1 VDRIA
6 RVTGRGSHERGRGA
20 EAGHHERRDVR
31 VISAAFAISVVA
43 AVGLG
48 VLYWQGGQPQL
59 EGTLL
64 ALAAGG
70 IAAGLIMWSHRLLP
84 NEAEVEDREELA
96 SSRKDRAAFDA
107 DLDRGQV
114 FSRRR
119 VLRRF
124 LVAALTAIGAAFV
137 LPLRSLGPRPSDRE
151 LDSSPWKAGTRLVTE
166 DGSVVRAADV
176 PSDGLVTVFPDG
188 AVDSESGQA
197 VLMRVEPNLLRPLP
211 GRDSWT
217 PGGLVAYS
225 KVCTH
230 AGCPV
235 GLYEATSHQLL
246 CPCHQSTFDV
256 LNGAK
261 PVFGP
266 AAARLPQLPLA
277 VDASGHVY
285 ATGGFSEPPGPA
297 FWDRK
302 S

>member
-1 VDRIA
+1 MTAPSTPAGDRA
-6 RVTGRGSHERGRGA
+6 ADTRR
-20 EAGHHERRDVR
+20 ERRDVR
-31 VISAAFAISVVA
+31 VISAAFAVSVVA
-43 AVGLG
+43 AFGLG

-64 ALAAGG
+64 ALSAGG
-70 IAAGLIMWSHRLLP
+70 IAVGLILWSHRLLP
-84 NEAEVEDREELA
+84 NDPEVEDRAALG
-96 SSRKDRAAFDA
+96 SSQGERTAFDA
-107 DLDRGQV
+107 DLDRGHV
-114 FSRRR
+114 LTRRR

-124 LVAALTAIGAAFV
+124 LVAAVGAMGAAFL

-166 DGSVVRAADV
+166 DGSEVHAADV
-176 PSDGLVTVFPDG
+176 PADGLVTVFPQG
-188 AVDSESGQA
+188 FVDSESGQA
-197 VLMRVEPNLLRPLP
+197 VLMRVEPGLLRPLA
-211 GRDSWT
+211 GRESWT
-217 PGGLVAYS
+217 PGGLIAYS

-266 AAARLPQLPLA
+266 AAVRLPQLPLA
-277 VDASGHVY
+277 VDATGHVY
-285 ATGGFSEPPGPA
+285 ASGGFSGPPGPA

>member
-1 VDRIA
+1 MNVPGASRRDPVADA
-6 RVTGRGSHERGRGA
+6 RR
-20 EAGHHERRDVR
+20 ERRDVGL
-31 VISAAFAISVVA
+31 ISAAFAVSVVA
-43 AVGLG
+43 ALGLG

-64 ALAAGG
+64 ALSAAG
-70 IAAGLIMWSHRLLP
+70 IAVGLIMWSHRLLP
-84 NEAEVEDREELA
+84 NDPEVEDREELA
-96 SSRKDRAAFDA
+96 TSPRDRAAFEA
-107 DLDRGQV
+107 DLERGQV

-124 LVAALTAIGAAFV
+124 LLAAVGALGAAFL
-137 LPLRSLGPRPSDRE
+137 LPIRSLGPRPSDSE

-166 DGSVVRAADV
+166 NGAAVHAADV
-176 PSDGLVTVFPDG
+176 PADGLVTVFPEG

-197 VLMRVEPNLLRPLP
+197 VLMRVEPDLLRPLP
-211 GRDSWT
+211 GRESWT
-217 PGGLVAYS
+217 PQGLVAYS

-266 AAARLPQLPLA
+266 AAVRLPQLPLA
-277 VDASGHVY
+277 VDPSGHIY

>member
-1 VDRIA
+1 MTAPSGPAGDRAADA
-6 RVTGRGSHERGRGA
+6 RR
-20 EAGHHERRDVR
+20 ERRDVR
-31 VISAAFAISVVA
+31 VISAAFAVSVVA
-43 AVGLG
+43 AFGLG

-64 ALAAGG
+64 ALSAGG
-70 IAAGLIMWSHRLLP
+70 ISVGLILWSHRLLP
-84 NEAEVEDREELA
+84 NDPEVEDRAELA
-96 SSRKDRAAFDA
+96 SSQGERTAFDA
-107 DLDRGQV
+107 DLDRGHV
-114 FSRRR
+114 LTRRR

-124 LVAALTAIGAAFV
+124 LVAAVGAMGAAFL

-166 DGSVVRAADV
+166 DGSAVHTADV
-176 PSDGLVTVFPDG
+176 PSGGLVTVFPQG
-188 AVDSESGQA
+188 FIDSESGQA
-197 VLMRVEPNLLRPLP
+197 VLMRVEPDLLRPLP
-211 GRDSWT
+211 GRESWT
-217 PGGLVAYS
+217 PGGLIAYS

-266 AAARLPQLPLA
+266 AAVRLPQLPLA
-277 VDASGHVY
+277 VDATGHVY
-285 ATGGFSEPPGPA
+285 ATGGFSDPPGPA

>member
-1 VDRIA
+1 MTVP
-6 RVTGRGSHERGRGA
+6 GSPERERGPDTDR
-20 EAGHHERRDVR
+20 ERRDVR
-31 VISAAFAISVVA
+31 IISAAFAVSVVS

-64 ALAAGG
+64 AASAAG
-70 IAAGLIMWSHRLLP
+70 IAVGLIMWSHRLLP
-84 NEAEVEDREELA
+84 NDPEVEVREKLA
-96 SSRKDRAAFDA
+96 SSRRDRAAFDA

-124 LVAALTAIGAAFV
+124 LFAAVAAMGAAFL

-166 DGSVVRAADV
+166 DGVVVHTADV
-176 PSDGLVTVFPDG
+176 PSDGLVTVFPEG

-197 VLMRVEPNLLRPLP
+197 VLMRVEPDLLHPLA
-211 GRDSWT
+211 GRESWT

-235 GLYEATSHQLL
+235 GLYEAASHQLL

-266 AAARLPQLPLA
+266 AAVRLPQLPLA

>member
-1 VDRIA
+1 MTTPDPRPRDSGGDADR
-6 RVTGRGSHERGRGA
+6 
-20 EAGHHERRDVR
+20 ERRDVR
-31 VISAAFAISVVA
+31 VISAAFALSVVA

-64 ALAAGG
+64 ALSAGG
-70 IAAGLIMWSHRLLP
+70 IAVGLIMWSHRLLP
-84 NEAEVEDREELA
+84 NEDEVEEREELA
-96 SSRKDRAAFDA
+96 SSRKDRAEFDA

-124 LVAALTAIGAAFV
+124 LVTALAAMGAAFL
-137 LPLRSLGPRPSDRE
+137 LPLRSLGPRPSDTE
-151 LDSSPWKAGTRLVTE
+151 LDSSPWRAGTRLVTE
-166 DGSVVRAADV
+166 DGAVVHAGDV
-176 PSDGLVTVFPDG
+176 PSGGLVTVFPDG

-197 VLMRVEPNLLRPLP
+197 VLMRVEPDLLRPLP
-211 GRDSWT
+211 GRAAWT

-235 GLYEATSHQLL
+235 GLYEASSHQLL

-277 VDASGHVY
+277 VDASGQVF

-297 FWDRK
+297 FWNRK

>member
-1 VDRIA
+1 MSTPGEPGGAA
-6 RVTGRGSHERGRGA
+6 R
-20 EAGHHERRDVR
+20 HERRDVA
-31 VISAAFAISVVA
+31 VISTAFAVSVA
-43 AVGLG
+43 ASIGLAI
-48 VLYWQGGQPQL
+48 LYWQGGQPQV

-64 ALAAGG
+64 AVTAGG
-70 IAAGLIMWSHRLLP
+70 IAVGLIMWSHRLLP
-84 NEAEVEDREELA
+84 NDPEVEDREVLA
-96 SSRKDRAAFDA
+96 SSKMERAAVDA

-114 FSRRR
+114 LSRRR

-124 LVAALTAIGAAFV
+124 LFAAVGAMGVAFLF
-137 LPLRSLGPRPSDRE
+137 PLRSLGPRPRDSE

-166 DGSVVRAADV
+166 DGAAVRAADV
-176 PSDGLVTVFPDG
+176 PANGLVTVFPEG

-197 VLMRVEPNLLRPLP
+197 VLMRVEADLLTPLP
-211 GRDSWT
+211 GRESWT
-217 PGGLVAYS
+217 PQGLVAYS

-266 AAARLPQLPLA
+266 AAKRLPQLPLA
-277 VDASGHVY
+277 VDATGHVR
-285 ATGGFSEPPGPA
+285 ATGGFSAPPGPA
-297 FWDRK
+297 FWNRK